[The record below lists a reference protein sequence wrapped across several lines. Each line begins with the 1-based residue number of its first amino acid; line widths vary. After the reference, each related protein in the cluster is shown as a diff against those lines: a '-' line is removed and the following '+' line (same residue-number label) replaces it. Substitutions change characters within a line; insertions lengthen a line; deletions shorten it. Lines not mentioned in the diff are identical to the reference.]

1 MNYLLLPL
9 TYLIIVGALPL
20 TLTKSVLAQSN
31 FNATENRDR
40 SIAKDENI
48 IYVDPKSGDDRAGE
62 GSERSPLKTITQA
75 LMLAKPQTVIQL
87 APGTYSKE
95 TGESFP
101 ITVRSDVTLKGSPSG
116 QGYNTIIRGSGYF
129 ISPTAAGQHVSVV
142 AMRDAAEITGVTI
155 INPEN
160 RGYGLWIESASP
172 KVVANTFTRN
182 GNTGLSVNGKSA
194 PLIAN
199 NSFYNNMGNGLS
211 VYDTAKPEIRDNVFE
226 KTGFAVSIAENA
238 APLLSGNRFSGNRIG
253 TIVQG
258 NSRAILRNNSIENS
272 SESGVVAIANAIV
285 DLGSDRQPGGNIFR
299 NNAKVDIQN
308 VGKGQITAFGNQVS
322 GRTEGKI
329 DLSGN
334 KIALNSANTS
344 VLKLP
349 PLPIRK
355 STVSSENLLTQR
367 ANIPQQSPLSS
378 LPANS
383 LNSLSSS
390 KTENELVFTAPDNK
404 LPANRRGD
412 RPLPPLSSTASK
424 SSASGDRAISTDAE
438 ILPPPPPIKDP
449 GAEKDFTNEN
459 VAGAEVQ
466 GSQGKINL
474 MQNSLKSDRLPVP
487 NSIVSSLSANS
498 SLANSSKTTRYRV
511 MAEADNSDRQEKVR
525 SLYPEAFTTVFQ
537 GKPMLQVG
545 VFSSRDKAETVLN
558 SLKNLGL
565 NGAIAQ

>member
-9 TYLIIVGALPL
+9 TSLIIIGTLPL

-40 SIAKDENI
+40 SIPKDENT

-75 LMLAKPQTVIQL
+75 LMLAKPKTIIQL

-194 PLIAN
+194 PLIAS

-238 APLLSGNRFSGNRIG
+238 EPILTSNRFSGNRIG

-272 SESGVVAIANAIV
+272 SESGVVAIANAKV
-285 DLGSDRQPGGNIFR
+285 DLGSDREPGGNIFR

-308 VGKGQITAFGNQVS
+308 VGKGQIIAFGNQVS

-344 VLKLP
+344 TSKLP

-355 STVSSENLLTQR
+355 STVSSENFLDR
-367 ANIPQQSPLSS
+367 IANIPKQSPLSP

-383 LNSLSSS
+383 LHLSSP
-390 KTENELVFTAPDNK
+390 KAENELVFSAPGNQ
-404 LPANRRGD
+404 LPANRLSD
-412 RPLPPLSSTASK
+412 RPLPPRSSTASN
-424 SSASGDRAISTDAE
+424 SSANSDRAIETDTE

-449 GAEKDFTNEN
+449 GAEKDFNNEN
-459 VAGAEVQ
+459 GRGAGVQ
-466 GSQGKINL
+466 GSQGEINL
-474 MQNSLKSDRLPVP
+474 MQSVNSDRLPVP
-487 NSIVSSLSANS
+487 NSLMSSLPTNS
-498 SLANSSKTTRYRV
+498 SVANSSKTTRYRV
-511 MAEADNSDRQEKVR
+511 MAIADNSDRQDKVR
-525 SLYPEAFTTVFQ
+525 SLYPEAFTTVF
-537 GKPMLQVG
+537 
-545 VFSSRDKAETVLN
+545 
-558 SLKNLGL
+558 
-565 NGAIAQ
+565 